1 MIHPFELHRPGSL
14 GEASS
19 MLRDLPDAALLC
31 GGTELLQV
39 MKMGLARFEHLIDL
53 KRIDELRG
61 IERLDDG
68 GLRIGATTTH
78 RELERSPLI
87 AESYPGF
94 VEMEREVAN
103 VRVRNMGSIG
113 GNLCFAEPHSDPAT
127 FLLAA
132 DATLELATSDER
144 RELSLDEFVLEAL
157 TTALEPDELLAAIR
171 LPAVRPGEQVVYRKL
186 AFVERPAAS
195 VCCKVRLEDGVVRE
209 ARVAVGSIGDVPV
222 LVESAAI
229 ELINKSVGE
238 LEAAGERIAEIIN
251 AECEASDDINGS
263 AEYKRHLAGTL
274 LKRALRQVAGE
285 GSHAA
290 S

>member
-1 MIHPFELHRPGSL
+1 MIHPFELHRPGSVA
-14 GEASS
+14 EASG
-19 MLRDLPDAALLC
+19 MLRELPDAALLC

-53 KRIDELRG
+53 KRLGELRG
-61 IERLDDG
+61 IKRTDDG
-68 GLRIGATTTH
+68 LTIGAITTH

-87 AESYPGF
+87 AESYPAF

-132 DATLELATSDER
+132 DATLELATADGR
-144 RELSLDEFVLEAL
+144 REVGIGEFVLEAL
-157 TTALEPDELLAAIR
+157 TTVLEADELLTAIH
-171 LPAVRPGEQVVYRKL
+171 LPAPRPGEQVVYRKL

-222 LVESAAI
+222 LVDGAAN
-229 ELINKSVGE
+229 ELVDCSLGD
-238 LEAAGERIAEIIN
+238 LEAAGERAAEIIRD
-251 AECEASDDINGS
+251 ECDASDDINGS

-274 LKRALRQVAGE
+274 LRRALRQVAE
-285 GSHAA
+285 GATHAA